1 MTLEQLYDQ
10 HIKVLSKSEQLRLI
24 SLISQRLAKK
34 RKSAKRKQQG
44 KITMAYSDFN
54 LKQLQTEFQLDLVK
68 ETHIFAHLPPQPIS
82 PHLAE
87 SLAENVTLAISINTE
102 KARSEL
108 IIANVLVEL
117 RRILHKQ
124 VSFFSGIEFNVDKE
138 LGLTG
143 YCDFMI
149 SLSEEQLF
157 LKAPVIALVEAK
169 NENLMAGLAQCMAE
183 MVAARLF
190 NQKEALTVNKIY
202 GVITSGTAWKFLKYE
217 APTMSLDLHDYSID
231 NPEQILGIL
240 TAMTKQAA

>member
-24 SLISQRLAKK
+24 SLISQRLAQK

-124 VSFFSGIEFNVDKE
+124 VSFFSGIEFNVDKNQ
-138 LGLTG
+138 GLNG
-143 YCDFMI
+143 VCDYII
-149 SLSEEQLF
+149 SLSPEQLI
-157 LKAPVIALVEAK
+157 LDAPIITLVEAK
-169 NENLMAGLAQCMAE
+169 NDNLKSGLAQCMAE
-183 MVAARLF
+183 MVASRLF
-190 NQKEALTVNKIY
+190 NQQKGQALETIY
-202 GVITSGTAWKFLKYE
+202 GVVTTGSLWNFLILSGQ
-217 APTMSLDLHDYSID
+217 TMSVDRDEYHISNVAKI
-231 NPEQILGIL
+231 IGIFREII
-240 TAMTKQAA
+240 KQSN